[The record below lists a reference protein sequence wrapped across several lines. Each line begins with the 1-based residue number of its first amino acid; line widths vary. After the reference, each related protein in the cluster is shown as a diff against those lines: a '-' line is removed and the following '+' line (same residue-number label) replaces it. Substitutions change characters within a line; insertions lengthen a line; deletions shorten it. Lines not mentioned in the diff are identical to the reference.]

1 MSDFAILPHIIPCV
15 VYENLTK
22 HKTEDIFLYMAIV
35 AYHILKEAKR
45 LFGNSP
51 LRINTQLLANRINKM
66 VEINALDLVI

>member
-35 AYHILKEAKR
+35 AYHILKEAKM

-51 LRINTQLLANRINKM
+51 LRINTQLLTNRINKM